1 MRKFYLTILL
11 IFISALSYS
20 QTNFIWEKT
29 DTISYKKDQI
39 YSLTKLFIAENW
51 VSSKKVIENDDK
63 EFGLIFLKGKIVK
76 NVFFMLGEY
85 VYVYS
90 YNVTFRMQDGKYK
103 IKIDNVYCEDAYM
116 TTSQGYIAK
125 IEPFDGDNCPETGTF
140 KAPGITRKK
149 AIPMMNS
156 LKQELQIIFDSYSIY
171 LMNNSNN
178 LNW

>member
-1 MRKFYLTILL
+1 MRKIYLTIMVMFLF
-11 IFISALSYS
+11 IFSYS
-20 QTNFIWEKT
+20 QTNFVWEKT
-29 DTISYKKDQI
+29 DTISCKKDQI

-63 EFGLIFLKGKIVK
+63 EFGLILLKGKIVK

-103 IKIDNVYCEDAYM
+103 IKIDNVYCEDAFM
-116 TTSQGYIAK
+116 TSNKNYIAK

-140 KAPGITRKK
+140 KAPGITSKK

-156 LKQELQIIFDSYSIY
+156 LKSDLQLIFDNYSAY
-171 LMNNSNN
+171 LIRNLNN